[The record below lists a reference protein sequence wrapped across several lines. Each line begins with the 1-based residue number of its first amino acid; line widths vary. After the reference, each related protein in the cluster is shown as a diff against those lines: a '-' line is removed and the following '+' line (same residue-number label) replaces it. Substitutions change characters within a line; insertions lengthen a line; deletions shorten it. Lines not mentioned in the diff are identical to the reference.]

1 MARKISQLLSILELL
16 SNIHSLALLEC
27 SSSSRL
33 SMFVV
38 QSELCLLAPHSNEE
52 SNKDV
57 TMLHSFIASTH
68 QIASANQPSAAA
80 ASETD
85 FLIKSQVIFH

>member
-1 MARKISQLLSILELL
+1 
-16 SNIHSLALLEC
+16 
-27 SSSSRL
+27 
-33 SMFVV
+33 MFVV

-68 QIASANQPSAAA
+68 QIASANQPSTAA